1 MENSRID
8 DKLVFN
14 SVTEELDKDV
24 KKFIDKIK
32 WSKNS
37 NASNAANAVHI

>member
-32 WSKNS
+32 
-37 NASNAANAVHI
+37 